1 MRHQT
6 KVLKSAP
13 NLDRATAL
21 SALKAGLRKG
31 ARIQSFTKEGN
42 QWVAQVRVA
51 EFPPKKDDGGGDP
64 FGGSPEDSGDD
75 FGSDESDDSGDSED
89 DGGDDKPKPPKKD
102 KGPKGDEGDDLGSDS
117 EVVGLLKQILEA
129 LGGGQSDLGVPPPPG
144 DLGLDEGG
152 PKGPP
157 KGGPEG
163 GPDEELAGLVGEEI
177 IPTLASQFKQVAGK
191 LPTVTISSPDTG
203 KSIKQAKAEI
213 EQAGRPYGYKVT
225 RAVRENGKLRVVA
238 SVR

>member
-31 ARIQSFTKEGN
+31 ARIQSFTKQGN
-42 QWVAQVRVA
+42 QWVAQVRMA
-51 EFPPKKDDGGGDP
+51 EFPPKKDDEGGDP
-64 FGGSPEDSGDD
+64 FGGKPEDSGDD
-75 FGSDESDDSGDSED
+75 FGGSDDESDDSED
-89 DGGDDKPKPPKKD
+89 KGGDDKPKPPKKD
-102 KGPKGDEGDDLGSDS
+102 KKDDKGGDDLGGDS
-117 EVVGLLKQILEA
+117 EVVDLLKQILEA
-129 LGGGQSDLGVPPPPG
+129 VGGGQSDLGVPPPPG
-144 DLGLDEGG
+144 DLGLDEAG
-152 PKGPP
+152 PEGPP

-163 GPDEELAGLVGEEI
+163 GPDDELAGLVGEDI

-191 LPTVTISSPDTG
+191 LPTVTISSPDSG
-203 KSIKQAKAEI
+203 KSIRQAKAEI